1 MTNKQDIVSLLKELG
16 LNSGDSIMIHMS
28 LKKLGQITD
37 VDIDN
42 KDTYCQSLYEC
53 FDNVI
58 NINDKGTLV
67 VPTFTHDYVRVKKSF
82 ILEETKSEVG
92 IFSEYVRTLD
102 GTLRTL
108 HPINSVS
115 IRGNYKDV
123 FSDISTS
130 GYGLNSF
137 FDIFSKLNNSK
148 IVYFGAGIDHSTY
161 VHHIEHMIGVS
172 YVYNKAYFEPEVIV
186 NNKKIEKPFFNSV
199 RYLEKGIEADYSNLQ
214 KVLIEKKLINIGI
227 PPIRAISW
235 V

>member
-1 MTNKQDIVSLLKELG
+1 
-16 LNSGDSIMIHMS
+16 MS
-28 LKKLGQITD
+28 
-37 VDIDN
+37 
-42 KDTYCQSLYEC
+42 
-53 FDNVI
+53 
-58 NINDKGTLV
+58 
-67 VPTFTHDYVRVKKSF
+67 
-82 ILEETKSEVG
+82 EETKSEVG

-214 KVLIEKKLINIGI
+214 KVLIEKKLINIGYI
-227 PPIRAISW
+227 GDFKVMVVEVKDLINEIYRLLLDNQCSLLKKKYY
-235 V
+235 VTK